1 LWGVL
6 KVQTQVNLVFHNNG
20 LRSYIE
26 VDLCARCPRQD
37 DKGCCGFYSP
47 VFYATDLV
55 YLDHN
60 QPDLLQ
66 EIFSMDGITV
76 LDASV
81 TVNQQPDDDSYRCRF
96 HSRSGGCR
104 LPQNLRESVC
114 RHFVCPD
121 IGWEKNPHL
130 LKWKEF
136 FEQLADYEISLN
148 NGAAEFLQSQGLTL
162 RNPADRQQA
171 IKLMEEYLIKATS
184 RKPAFFDEVPAEE
197 AAVVSCE
204 LRFGKEWTL

>member
-1 LWGVL
+1 M
-6 KVQTQVNLVFHNNG
+6 QTQVSLVFHNNG

-37 DKGCCGFYSP
+37 NKGCCGFYSP

-55 YLDHN
+55 YLAHH
-60 QPDLLQ
+60 QPELLQ
-66 EIFSMDGITV
+66 EIFQMDGITV

-81 TVNQQPDDDSYRCRF
+81 TINQQPDGDSYRCRF
-96 HSRSGGCR
+96 HSASGGCR

-130 LKWKEF
+130 LKWKNF
-136 FEQLADYEISLN
+136 FEQLADYEIRLN
-148 NGAAEFLQSQGLTL
+148 NGTAEFLQARGLSL
-162 RNPADRQQA
+162 RKPADRQQA
-171 IKLMEEYLIKATS
+171 IKLMEEFLNKETS
-184 RKPAFFDEVPAEE
+184 TKPSFFDEVPIVET
-197 AAVVSCE
+197 AVVSCE